1 MSDFEKA
8 IVDAK
13 RSEIVGIPDASTPAV
28 RQVHSITTTDDYKER
43 RKRIQAVAQPRQR
56 APSEMLEGWLDR
68 APPAAPS
75 TRALELRRMAKE
87 HAAARSA
94 SGGVHVSVK
103 SGQLDRMASLVQREV
118 GDLLEAAGFIWTP
131 AQQKQ
136 IETQIR
142 EWMTTTAFYDGLVYR
157 PVKEVVGVG
166 E

>member
-1 MSDFEKA
+1 MSTSDFERA
-8 IVDAK
+8 IIDA
-13 RSEIVGIPDASTPAV
+13 RINEGAAV
-28 RQVHSITTTDDYKER
+28 TGMDDYKER
-43 RKRIQAVAQPRQR
+43 RKRIQAVAQPYKRS
-56 APSEMLEGWLDR
+56 PTDTLDGWLDR
-68 APPAAPS
+68 APPVAPS

-94 SGGVHVSVK
+94 SGGVHVAVK

-157 PVKEVVGVG
+157 PVKEVVEVG